1 MTTAAAWEAS
11 SDRFPLEV
19 SRLLDSS
26 KDESLLGLKLLA
38 AIPEWEVPLDG
49 GGTASHT
56 DVLALCS
63 NAYGLCVVAVEAKVN
78 ENFGPRLREKR
89 SVASPGQIARLNYL
103 QTLLSVSSF
112 DESIRYQLLHRTAS
126 ALLTARQ
133 FHARTAVLLI
143 HSFGS
148 KLSLRDDFIAFCAAL
163 KASEVAPN
171 LFSASSFDAPRL
183 FLGWCDG
190 DKQFLQV
197 ELPGGEV

>member
-1 MTTAAAWEAS
+1 M
-11 SDRFPLEV
+11 
-19 SRLLDSS
+19 
-26 KDESLLGLKLLA
+26 
-38 AIPEWEVPLDG
+38 I
-49 GGTASHT
+49 
-56 DVLALCS
+56 
-63 NAYGLCVVAVEAKVN
+63 AVEAKVN

-148 KLSLRDDFIAFCAAL
+148 KLSLRDDFIAFCSAL
-163 KASEVAPN
+163 KASDVAPN
-171 LFSASSFDAPRL
+171 LFWASSFDAPRL

-190 DKQFLQV
+190 DEQFLQV
-197 ELPGGEV
+197 ELPSAEI